1 MFRNKNFKDK
11 KNYKSFDQWL
21 DTVVEELENEDKKK
35 AQAKREEET
44 KAYEPSNTKTV
55 FRKFSDSKD
64 VKEIFP
70 RNKEKQVQSNTKASQ
85 SSTMDQRSHE
95 GKVNAKGSI
104 DREGQMGK
112 EGDPINPVLR
122 KRLEEKRLH
131 KQSRESSPNDKSYK
145 RKSVKKAEKHEKI
158 DSLKRE
164 FKDKDQ
170 LRKAIILSEILAP
183 PLSNRKK
190 H

>member
-1 MFRNKNFKDK
+1 MFRNKNSKDK

-35 AQAKREEET
+35 AEAKRDEER

-70 RNKEKQVQSNTKASQ
+70 RNNKQKQSKKTSG
-85 SSTMDQRSHE
+85 MDRRSHE
-95 GKVNAKGSI
+95 GKVNSKGSI
-104 DREGQMGK
+104 QGHGQMGR
-112 EGDPINPVLR
+112 EGDPINPDLR
-122 KRLEEKRLH
+122 KRLEEKRRKELH
-131 KQSRESSPNDKSYK
+131 KKREASTNDKSYK
-145 RKSVKKAEKHEKI
+145 RKSVKRAEKHEKI
-158 DSLKRE
+158 DRLKSE

-170 LRKAIILSEILAP
+170 IRKAVILSEILAP
-183 PLSNRKK
+183 PLSKRKN

>member
-1 MFRNKNFKDK
+1 MFRNKNSKDK
-11 KNYKSFDQWL
+11 KKYKSFDQWL

-35 AQAKREEET
+35 AEAKREEDT
-44 KAYEPSNTKTV
+44 KAYESSNTKTV

-70 RNKEKQVQSNTKASQ
+70 RNNEKKQSKKTSG
-85 SSTMDQRSHE
+85 MDQSSHE
-95 GKVNAKGSI
+95 GKVNTKGSI
-104 DREGQMGK
+104 DKEGQMGK
-112 EGDPINPVLR
+112 EGDPINPDLR
-122 KRLEEKRLH
+122 KRLEEKRRKELH
-131 KQSRESSPNDKSYK
+131 KQSKEASSNDKSYK

-170 LRKAIILSEILAP
+170 LRKTIILSEILAP
-183 PLSNRKK
+183 PLSKRKN